1 MRIES
6 ILVKN
11 FRQYNSVEIKFPKNR
26 DTDLHIILGSNGVGK
41 TNILNAITWC
51 LYDEELHLGDVGAAL
66 PILNTAVSNDL
77 RTKGIKT
84 ADVEV
89 SINLSSEESNSRIAF
104 KRVAVFAINADNV
117 FKQSS
122 KLQIKLFERG
132 EWSIYD
138 DPEITQS
145 LINKYV
151 PKSINEYI
159 FFDGEHLEHY
169 FQQGQRENIKIG
181 INTLTQADI
190 VKRAEESFEKYI
202 KKELNPILANCD
214 DKQVEQCQTKVDGL
228 RERIQGQTD
237 VVNAI
242 KDQIKLCDEEIA
254 AAKAIVQ
261 HHEVLPKKIEEQER
275 LDQEIRVAQE
285 KRDRKW
291 AEIKT
296 FSREFYQLFALY
308 PAIKQFFDFIKI
320 QEKEGKLPPR
330 IDKNLIEEI
339 LHSGQCC
346 ICNNTLDSKARKL
359 VQEMLDSLDISSNVS
374 AELNRSMTAM
384 QAFETKLRGY
394 KQRKESLFSELNS
407 LDKNIEDLVE
417 DYETVTLYI
426 NSIPNQD
433 KIVAAVNSRN
443 EYVQIQKDCLVKQGA
458 EELTLEGLKKELEA
472 AKKDLERALSN
483 NTKLL
488 GIKEQI
494 AYCESCSK
502 ILSETYTEILE
513 ECRNDME
520 KMTYDIFSKLIWK
533 KDTFK
538 EVQITEDYEF
548 KLMNKYGDQTLGSC
562 SAAER
567 ALLALSF
574 TLALQYTSKHDAML
588 FIDTPIGR
596 VDEDNRCNFIKTLLD
611 IAKDKQVILTFTPT
625 EYDSNVRELLSGKC
639 STSTALSMNNDITE
653 TRSAL

>member
-417 DYETVTLYI
+417 DYKTVTLYI

-574 TLALQYTSKHDAML
+574 TVALQYTSKHDAML

>member
-11 FRQYNSVEIKFPKNR
+11 FRQYNSEEIKFPKNR

-261 HHEVLPKKIEEQER
+261 HHEVLPKKIEEQEH

-417 DYETVTLYI
+417 DYKTVTLYI

-483 NTKLL
+483 NTRLL

>member
-417 DYETVTLYI
+417 DYKTVTLYL

>member
-104 KRVAVFAINADNV
+104 KRVAVFAINADTV

-417 DYETVTLYI
+417 DYKTVTLYI

>member
-11 FRQYNSVEIKFPKNR
+11 FRQYNSVEITFPKNR

-77 RTKGIKT
+77 RIKGIKT

-89 SINLSSEESNSRIAF
+89 TINLSSEESNSRIAF

-190 VKRAEESFEKYI
+190 VKRAEESFDRYV

-214 DKQVEQCQTKVDGL
+214 DKQVEQCQIKVDEL
-228 RERIQGQTD
+228 HNKIQGQID

-242 KDQIKLCDEEIA
+242 IDQIKLCDEEIA

-261 HHEVLPKKIEEQER
+261 NHEILPKKIKEQER
-275 LDQEIRVAQE
+275 LDQEIRAAQE

-291 AEIKT
+291 SEIKT

-308 PAIKQFFDFIKI
+308 PAIKQFFDFIKV

-346 ICNNTLDSKARKL
+346 ICNNHLDSKAMKL
-359 VQEMLDSLDISSNVS
+359 VQEMLDSLEISSNVS

-384 QAFETKLRGY
+384 QAFETKLKGY
-394 KQRKESLFSELNS
+394 KHRKDTLFSELNS
-407 LDKNIEDLVE
+407 LDETIEGLME
-417 DYETVTLYI
+417 DYKTVTLYI

-433 KIVAAVNSRN
+433 KIVDAVNSRN
-443 EYVQIQKDCLVKQGA
+443 EYIQIQKDCLVKQGA
-458 EELTLEGLKKELEA
+458 EELTLEGLKKDLEI
-472 AKKDLERALSN
+472 AKKDLDKALSN
-483 NTKLL
+483 NTKLQ
-488 GIKEQI
+488 GVKEQI

-513 ECRNDME
+513 ECRSDME
-520 KMTYDIFSKLIWK
+520 KMTYDIFSELIWK

-639 STSTALSMNNDITE
+639 STLTALSMNNDITE
-653 TRSAL
+653 TRYAL

>member
-1 MRIES
+1 M
-6 ILVKN
+6 
-11 FRQYNSVEIKFPKNR
+11 
-26 DTDLHIILGSNGVGK
+26 
-41 TNILNAITWC
+41 
-51 LYDEELHLGDVGAAL
+51 
-66 PILNTAVSNDL
+66 
-77 RTKGIKT
+77 
-84 ADVEV
+84 
-89 SINLSSEESNSRIAF
+89 
-104 KRVAVFAINADNV
+104 
-117 FKQSS
+117 
-122 KLQIKLFERG
+122 
-132 EWSIYD
+132 
-138 DPEITQS
+138 
-145 LINKYV
+145 
-151 PKSINEYI
+151 
-159 FFDGEHLEHY
+159 
-169 FQQGQRENIKIG
+169 
-181 INTLTQADI
+181 
-190 VKRAEESFEKYI
+190 
-202 KKELNPILANCD
+202 
-214 DKQVEQCQTKVDGL
+214 EQCQTKVDGL
-228 RERIQGQTD
+228 IERIQGQTD

-417 DYETVTLYI
+417 DYKTVTLYI

-548 KLMNKYGDQTLGSC
+548 KLMNNLVLK
-562 SAAER
+562 
-567 ALLALSF
+567 F
-574 TLALQYTSKHDAML
+574 
-588 FIDTPIGR
+588 
-596 VDEDNRCNFIKTLLD
+596 DNSMFRRWIRD
-611 IAKDKQVILTFTPT
+611 IF
-625 EYDSNVRELLSGKC
+625 ELKNNKLRGKC
-639 STSTALSMNNDITE
+639 GDN
-653 TRSAL
+653 

>member
-417 DYETVTLYI
+417 DYKTVTLYI

>member
-41 TNILNAITWC
+41 TNVLNAITWC

-417 DYETVTLYI
+417 DYKTVTLYI

>member
-1 MRIES
+1 M
-6 ILVKN
+6 
-11 FRQYNSVEIKFPKNR
+11 
-26 DTDLHIILGSNGVGK
+26 
-41 TNILNAITWC
+41 
-51 LYDEELHLGDVGAAL
+51 
-66 PILNTAVSNDL
+66 
-77 RTKGIKT
+77 
-84 ADVEV
+84 
-89 SINLSSEESNSRIAF
+89 
-104 KRVAVFAINADNV
+104 
-117 FKQSS
+117 
-122 KLQIKLFERG
+122 
-132 EWSIYD
+132 
-138 DPEITQS
+138 
-145 LINKYV
+145 
-151 PKSINEYI
+151 
-159 FFDGEHLEHY
+159 
-169 FQQGQRENIKIG
+169 
-181 INTLTQADI
+181 
-190 VKRAEESFEKYI
+190 
-202 KKELNPILANCD
+202 
-214 DKQVEQCQTKVDGL
+214 
-228 RERIQGQTD
+228 
-237 VVNAI
+237 
-242 KDQIKLCDEEIA
+242 
-254 AAKAIVQ
+254 
-261 HHEVLPKKIEEQER
+261 
-275 LDQEIRVAQE
+275 
-285 KRDRKW
+285 
-291 AEIKT
+291 
-296 FSREFYQLFALY
+296 
-308 PAIKQFFDFIKI
+308 
-320 QEKEGKLPPR
+320 
-330 IDKNLIEEI
+330 
-339 LHSGQCC
+339 
-346 ICNNTLDSKARKL
+346 
-359 VQEMLDSLDISSNVS
+359 
-374 AELNRSMTAM
+374 
-384 QAFETKLRGY
+384 
-394 KQRKESLFSELNS
+394 
-407 LDKNIEDLVE
+407 E